1 MLLLRRLAVVAL
13 VGFAPVWAQ
22 SGGPSS
28 PEQAAEYRLEAVATP
43 NAVYPPQARVQ
54 KIQGEITALLLVSD
68 AGDVRNVRVFK
79 GDPLLV
85 KSVEDA
91 IKKWM
96 FKPVMKGD
104 KAIAVITTAK
114 FRFVLSDDN
123 QETNGVAPEL
133 GVARER
139 PQRVRISTGVSA
151 GLLEQKVQPSYPSE
165 ARNAGIQGTVVLE
178 GVISKE
184 GKVTEL
190 HVVSGP
196 KELAASAVEAVQ
208 QWRYRPYLFMGDAVE
223 VATQF
228 QVNFTLR
235 R

>member
-1 MLLLRRLAVVAL
+1 MLLLRRLTVVAL
-13 VGFAPVWAQ
+13 VGFTPVWAQ

-28 PEQAAEYRLEAVATP
+28 PEQAVEYRLEAVARP

-54 KIQGEITALLLVSD
+54 KVQGEIIASLLVSD

-91 IKKWM
+91 ISKWT

-123 QETNGVAPEL
+123 QGTNGVAPEL

-139 PQRVRISTGVSA
+139 TQRVRISTGVSA
-151 GLLEQKVQPSYPSE
+151 GLIEQKVQPSYPGE

-178 GVISKE
+178 GIISKE
-184 GKVTEL
+184 GR
-190 HVVSGP
+190 SP
-196 KELAASAVEAVQ
+196 SCM
-208 QWRYRPYLFMGDAVE
+208 W
-223 VATQF
+223 F
-228 QVNFTLR
+228 QVRKNWPHRPSR
-235 R
+235 RCNSGAIGLTCLWAIRWR

>member
-28 PEQAAEYRLEAVATP
+28 PEQAAQYRLEAVATP
-43 NAVYPPQARVQ
+43 NAVYPPQARAQ
-54 KIQGEITALLLVSD
+54 KIQGEIIASLLVSD

-91 IKKWM
+91 ISKWT

-123 QETNGVAPEL
+123 QGTNGVAPEL
-133 GVARER
+133 GIAREP
-139 PQRVRISTGVSA
+139 PQRVRISSGVSA
-151 GLLEQKVQPSYPSE
+151 GLLLQKVQPIYPSD
-165 ARNAGIQGTVVLE
+165 ARNAGIQGAVVLQ

-184 GKVTEL
+184 GRVMDL

-196 KELAASAVEAVQ
+196 KELAAAATEAVQ
-208 QWRYRPYLFMGDAVE
+208 QWRYKPYLFMGDPVE
-223 VATQF
+223 VDTQF
-228 QVNFTLR
+228 QVNFTLSR
-235 R
+235 